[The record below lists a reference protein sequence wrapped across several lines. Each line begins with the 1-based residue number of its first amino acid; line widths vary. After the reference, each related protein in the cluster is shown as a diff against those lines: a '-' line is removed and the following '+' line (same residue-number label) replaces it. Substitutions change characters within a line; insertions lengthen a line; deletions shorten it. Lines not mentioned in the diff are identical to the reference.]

1 MRMSEEILRKK
12 LFFHPHTFFLLCGFV
27 LFHLFSYFFRGNE
40 TLQAIVVILFLFEL
54 FYLYIRD
61 PRLAWGLIMAEIFLD
76 GAGQSFQLLGISIRT
91 ILLGTYLLLFTGHS
105 LLSKE
110 FRNKITVS
118 KQSILLFGTLFL
130 VVAVAFFNGNLSG
143 NPLKNTVQ
151 DALPFLFLLL
161 TIPSAQYLQEK
172 KYQVYFVR
180 LLIVFLFG
188 NVLFSLFT
196 FILFSTGHFHIQD
209 PYYKW
214 FRDISAGKITDLKNG
229 FFRIVLPEHL
239 LVTPLALMLSS
250 FLMEKEKN
258 KKLLSFLVFCSL
270 ILLALNLSRAYF
282 LGLFVGLCMLWYKHS
297 FKRWLLTSLVIG
309 LSTVAT
315 FCLIYFAASRGQS
328 FGLEVFGLRIH
339 SLVAPQIEESSYT
352 RTALLAPIWD
362 KITQRPIVGS
372 GLGSSVTFTNPV
384 TKTLVNTSQFDWGY
398 LEMWSELGIIG
409 LFVYIIFLVSLFIFI
424 IQKKTIHTGLRV
436 GLLAGLISLS
446 VINITG
452 PALFHIFGLFFISCA
467 LACTLPPATW
477 WQEIKARVF
486 SK

>member
-1 MRMSEEILRKK
+1 MSEEILRKK
-12 LFFHPHTFFLLCGFV
+12 LFFHPHTFFLFFGFV
-27 LFHLFSYFFRGNE
+27 LFHLFSYLFRGQE
-40 TLQAIVVILFLFEL
+40 ILQGIIVILFLFEL
-54 FYLYIRD
+54 LYLYIRD
-61 PRLAWGLIMAEIFLD
+61 PRLAWGFIMAEIFLD
-76 GAGQSFQLLGISIRT
+76 GAGQSFQLMEVSIRT
-91 ILLGTYLLLFTGHS
+91 ILLGTYLLLFAGHT

-110 FRNKITVS
+110 FRSKITFS
-118 KQSILLFGTLFL
+118 KQSIALFGAIFL
-130 VVAVAFFNGNLSG
+130 VITMAFLNGNLSG
-143 NPLKNTVQ
+143 NPFKNTLQ

-196 FILFSTGHFHIQD
+196 FILFSTGQFHIQD

-214 FRDISAGKITDLKNG
+214 FRDVSAGKITDLKNG

-239 LVTPLALMLSS
+239 LVTPIALLLSS
-250 FLMEKEKN
+250 FLMEREKN
-258 KKLLSFLVFCSL
+258 KKLLSFLIFCSL
-270 ILLALNLSRAYF
+270 VLLALNLSRAYF
-282 LGLFVGLCMLWYKHS
+282 LGLFVGLCVLWYKHS
-297 FKRWLLTSLVIG
+297 FKRWLLTSFIIG

-328 FGLEVFGLRIH
+328 FGLEVFGLRLH
-339 SLVAPQIEESSYT
+339 SLVAPHIEESSYT

-362 KITQRPIVGS
+362 KITERPIVGS
-372 GLGSSVTFTNPV
+372 GLGSSITFTNPV
-384 TKTLVNTSQFDWGY
+384 TKTLVTTSQFDWGY

-409 LFVYIIFLVSLFIFI
+409 ILVYAVFLVSLFIFI
-424 IQKKTIHTGLRV
+424 IQKKTIPSSLRV
-436 GLLAGLISLS
+436 GLLAGLMSLS

-452 PALFHIFGLFFISCA
+452 PALFHIFGLIFISCV

-477 WQEIKARVF
+477 WQELKVRVF